1 MVCTNYTLAIASIVI
16 LALTFW
22 PDMLSATAGKWVIIV
37 AAAAILILSFTGVK
51 CKFCE
56 DKKKK

>member
-1 MVCTNYTLAIASIVI
+1 MVCTNWALAIASIVI
-16 LALTFW
+16 LGLTFW
-22 PDMLSATAGKWVIIV
+22 PDMLGATAGKWIIV
-37 AAAAILILSFTGVK
+37 VAAIVVLILSFTGVK